1 MSFSKERTTVGDI
14 VTEFLYPLHEIDSF
28 NGEELRNYITSISE
42 EVGCVVINFSRITY
56 FNSSGLRE
64 LIQILKKLKEQDKKL
79 LLTAISEDIHKIFVH
94 TNLDRLFVI
103 LSEDED
109 VKSYLDKVV

>member
-1 MSFSKERTTVGDI
+1 MSFSKERTVIKDI
-14 VTEFLYPLHEIDSF
+14 NTEFIYPLHEIDSF
-28 NGEELRNYITSISE
+28 NGEELKNYINSIVDEIS
-42 EVGCVVINFSRITY
+42 CIVINFSRITY

-79 LLTAISEDIHKIFVH
+79 LLTSISEDIQKIFLH

-103 LSEDED
+103 LNEDAD
-109 VKSYLDKVV
+109 VPGYLEKAG

>member
-1 MSFSKERTTVGDI
+1 MSFSKERITVGDVI
-14 VTEFLYPLHEIDSF
+14 TEFLYPLHEIDSF
-28 NGEELRNYITSISE
+28 NGEELRNYVTSVIS
-42 EVGCVVINFSRITY
+42 EVGCIVINFSRITY

-79 LLTAISEDIHKIFVH
+79 LLTAISEDIHKIFIH

-103 LSEDED
+103 LGEDED
-109 VKSYLDKVV
+109 VKSYLEKAV

>member
-1 MSFSKERTTVGDI
+1 MSFSKERIVIKDI
-14 VTEFLYPLHEIDSF
+14 NTEFIYPLHEIDSF
-28 NGEELRNYITSISE
+28 NGEELKNYINSIVD
-42 EVGCVVINFSRITY
+42 EVGCIVINFSRITY

-79 LLTAISEDIHKIFVH
+79 LLTSISEDIHKIFLH

-103 LSEDED
+103 LNEDAD
-109 VKSYLDKVV
+109 VPGYLEKAG

>member
-1 MSFSKERTTVGDI
+1 MSFSKERITIGEA

-28 NGEELRNYITSISE
+28 NGEELRNYVTSAISE
-42 EVGCVVINFSRITY
+42 VDCIVINFSRITY

-79 LLTAISEDIHKIFVH
+79 LLTAISEDIHKIFIH

-103 LSEDED
+103 LNEDED
-109 VKSYLDKVV
+109 VKPYLEKTV